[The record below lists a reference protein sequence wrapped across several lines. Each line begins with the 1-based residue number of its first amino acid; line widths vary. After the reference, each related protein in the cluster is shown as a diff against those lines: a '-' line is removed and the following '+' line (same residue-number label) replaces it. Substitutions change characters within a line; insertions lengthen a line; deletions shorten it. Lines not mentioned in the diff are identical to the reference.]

1 MMMELMNMNNKIGIK
16 TWFGKPIDP
25 YSDPW
30 YRFDRILSLL
40 ERSRVAVPDG
50 SRWLDLGC
58 QIGQFLKLLQTKYQL
73 SPTGIDDFDEN
84 NVVEVCRRHMRLEIK
99 SAGEVL
105 DPSWRYLSR
114 RIERTGF
121 DIKEKF
127 SFISALEIIEHMIDT
142 DAFINECRNHL
153 ENNGYLV
160 VSTPNINSL
169 RNRLAVPLGLYP
181 SGMEY
186 RTINHHVRL
195 YNVATLKS
203 HVEEYGFR
211 LVAMSGVNFLP
222 MRLLRGGLLRRIDG
236 LLSSRFPSLCGGII
250 AIFTLVPVAPGL
262 AEDYSTHRSP
272 ESLDDAA
279 VTVA

>member
-1 MMMELMNMNNKIGIK
+1 MNNKVGIK

-30 YRFDRILSLL
+30 YRFGRILSLL
-40 ERSRVAVPDG
+40 ERSQVAVPNG

-58 QIGQFLKLLQTKYQL
+58 QIGQFLKLLQTRYQI
-73 SPTGIDDFDEN
+73 SPTGIDDFDED
-84 NVVEVCRRHMRLEIK
+84 NVIEVCRKHMRLEIK
-99 SAGEVL
+99 SADEVL

-114 RIERTGF
+114 RIDKMGF

-142 DAFINECRNHL
+142 DAFIKECRDHL
-153 ENNGYLV
+153 EDGGYLV

-169 RNRLAVPLGLYP
+169 RNRLVVPLGFYP

-195 YNVATLKS
+195 YNAATLKS

-211 LVAMSGVNFLP
+211 LVAMSGGNFLP
-222 MRLLRGGLLRRIDG
+222 MRFLRRGFLRRIDD
-236 LLSSRFPSLCGGII
+236 LLSGRFPSFCGCII
-250 AIFTLVPVAPGL
+250 AIFAPVPVAPGL
-262 AEDYSTHRSP
+262 AEDHSTSAGSHRSS

-279 VTVA
+279 VAMA